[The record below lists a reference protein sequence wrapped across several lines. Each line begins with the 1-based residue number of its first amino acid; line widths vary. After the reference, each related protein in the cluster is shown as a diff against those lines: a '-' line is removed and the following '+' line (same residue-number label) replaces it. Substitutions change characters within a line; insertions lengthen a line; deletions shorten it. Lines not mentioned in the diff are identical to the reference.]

1 MKNIAFATIKELR
14 EMLDKKEISAAELL
28 DIFIKR
34 FDQFDPELGSALEI
48 FDKES
53 VLGSAAKSGPLAG
66 IPGIAKDVIAQK
78 GRALTCASKI
88 LQGFVSTFDA
98 TAVARIKEAGG
109 LFLGRANCDEFAMGS
124 SNENSAYKNAH
135 NPWDLSRVPGGS
147 SGGSSVAV
155 AAGLVPWSLGT
166 DTGGSVRQPAAF
178 CNNVGLLPTYGHV
191 SRYGLVAYG
200 SSLDKIGVFSR
211 TVYDNAL
218 VFSQIAGN
226 DQLKDSSSLPVNPK
240 DYTSLL
246 NGKLRKDLVLGV
258 VSNALYADGVDPEI
272 VVAIEQAIEELKRQG
287 ARIKHVELPVLLY
300 ANSAYTIISRAEA
313 ASNLAKFDGVR
324 YGLRDQAAV
333 LEQMY
338 SKTRHK
344 GFGDEVRRRILVG
357 NYVLSAGHAAEFYA
371 NAKKVQNMVQHDFA
385 KIFEE
390 VDLCIMPVTP
400 TPAFKIGCITSS
412 LEMDLQDIFTTP
424 ISVAGVPAMSVP
436 CGFTKSKL
444 PIGMQL
450 VGPHLSEELLFQT
463 AYAYEQATLWHTMHP
478 QGY

>member
-1 MKNIAFATIKELR
+1 MKNIPFATVKELR
-14 EMLDKKEISAAELL
+14 EMLDKKEISASELL
-28 DIFIKR
+28 DIFIQR
-34 FDQFDPELGSALEI
+34 FEQFDSELGSALEV

-53 VLGSAAKSGPLAG
+53 VMAHATQSGPLAG
-66 IPGIAKDVIAQK
+66 IPGIIKDVIAQK
-78 GRALTCASKI
+78 DRALTCGSKI
-88 LQGFVSTFDA
+88 LKGFVSTFDA
-98 TAVARIKEAGG
+98 TAVTRIKAAGG
-109 LFLGRANCDEFAMGS
+109 LSLGRANCDEFAMGS
-124 SNENSAYKNAH
+124 SNENSAYKKAR
-135 NPWDLSRVPGGS
+135 NPWDTTRVPGGS

-178 CNNVGLLPTYGHV
+178 CNNVGLMPTYGHV

-200 SSLDKIGVFSR
+200 SSLDKIGVFTR

-226 DQLKDSSSLPVNPK
+226 DQINDSSCLAVAPK
-240 DYTSLL
+240 DYTVALT
-246 NGKLRKDLVLGV
+246 GKLKKDLVIGV
-258 VSNALYADGVDPEI
+258 VDNALYAEGVDPEI
-272 VVAIEQAIEELKRQG
+272 VAAIEQAIKELENQG
-287 ARIKHVELPVLLY
+287 ATIKRVQLPVLLY

-324 YGLRDQAAV
+324 YGLRAKTDT
-333 LEQMY
+333 LETMY
-338 SKTRHK
+338 TKTRHE

-357 NYVLSAGHAAEFYA
+357 NYVLSAGHAAAFYA
-371 NAKKVQNMVQHDFA
+371 NAKKVQGMVQQDFA
-385 KIFEE
+385 HIFKE

-400 TPAFKIGCITSS
+400 TPAFKIGGITSP

-436 CGFTKSKL
+436 CGFTKSNL
-444 PIGMQL
+444 PIGMQI
-450 VGPHLSEELLFQT
+450 VGPHLSEELMLQT
-463 AYAYEQATLWHTMHP
+463 AHAYEQATPWHTMHP

>member
-1 MKNIAFATIKELR
+1 MKNIAFATVKELR
-14 EMLDKKEISAAELL
+14 EMLDKKEISASELL

-48 FDKES
+48 FDKQS
-53 VLGSAAKSGPLAG
+53 ILASAVQSGPLAG
-66 IPGIAKDVIAQK
+66 IPGISKDVIAQK
-78 GRALTCASKI
+78 GRALTCGSKI

-98 TAVARIKEAGG
+98 TAVARIKSAGG

-124 SNENSAYKNAH
+124 SNENSAYKIAH

-147 SGGSSVAV
+147 SGGSNVAV
-155 AAGLVPWSLGT
+155 AAGLVPWALGT

-178 CNNVGLLPTYGHV
+178 CNNVGLLPTYGLV

-200 SSLDKIGVFSR
+200 SSLDKVGVITH

-218 VFSQIAGN
+218 IFSQIAGN
-226 DQLKDSSSLPVNPK
+226 DQLNDSSSLSVSTK

-258 VSNALYADGVDPEI
+258 IENALYAEGVDSEI
-272 VVAIEQAIEELKRQG
+272 VAATEKAIDELKNQG
-287 ARIKHVELPVLLY
+287 ARIKRVQLPVLSY

-324 YGLRDQAAV
+324 YGLRASADV
-333 LEQMY
+333 LEKMY
-338 SKTRHK
+338 TKTRHE
-344 GFGDEVRRRILVG
+344 GFGDEVRCRILVG
-357 NYVLSAGHAAEFYA
+357 NYVLSAGHAAAFYA

-385 KIFEE
+385 KIFDE

-400 TPAFKIGCITSS
+400 TPAFKIGGVTSS

-436 CGFTKSKL
+436 CGFTKNNL
-444 PIGMQL
+444 PIGMQI
-450 VGPHLSEELLFQT
+450 VGPHLSEELIFQT
-463 AYAYEQATLWHTMHP
+463 AHAYEQATQWHTMHP